1 MRAVSWTTGVDRT
14 LCMGSGMCA
23 GIAPEL
29 YRLDDEGRAEP
40 LAADIPED
48 ERALDAADSCPATA
62 ISVRAGQRLIG
73 PRP

>member
-1 MRAVSWTTGVDRT
+1 MDRE

-29 YRLDDEGRAEP
+29 YRLDGEDRAEP
-40 LAADIPED
+40 LAERIPED
-48 ERALDAADSCPATA
+48 ERALDAADSCPASA
-62 ISVRAGQRLIG
+62 ISVRAGRRLIG